1 MRRFVWIGLAVWL
14 AATLAVRLAG
24 GRVFRP
30 GNPAGLV
37 LLFGATALVIAVFLF
52 RLVRA
57 LPSPESGLRAAVL
70 IVLPGLL
77 LDTGSVL
84 WFRSVFPNLPD
95 SAGMPFA
102 ALLLWCYGIALLA
115 ALLAGKGVTHSSR
128 S

>member
-14 AATLAVRLAG
+14 AATLAIRLGG
-24 GRVFRP
+24 GRLLP
-30 GNPAGLV
+30 TGNPAGLA
-37 LLFGATALVIAVFLF
+37 LLFGVTALVIALFLF

-57 LPSPESGLRAAVL
+57 LPTPEAGLRAAVL

-84 WFRSVFPNLPD
+84 WFQSVFPNLPD

-115 ALLAGKGVTHSSR
+115 AVWAARRVPQP
-128 S
+128 